1 MSDTVIKTQGLERR
15 FGHKVALAG
24 LALEVEQGSIVA
36 LLGPNGAGKT
46 TFLRLLMG
54 LLEPTAGEVQIL
66 GQSSRPMPD
75 EVACRVGYMAD
86 TADPPGWISVKQLVD
101 LKASV
106 VDSFDQ
112 ALLLDMLA
120 QHNIGEQFR
129 YGSLSKGQK
138 KWVRAAIT
146 LAAQPELLLM
156 DEPAEGLDPSAR
168 RDLYDRLRDT
178 VNERHATAIVTTHVI
193 SDIERV
199 ADEVTILCQGRI
211 KLSAWLEDL
220 REQVREVQLPLGE
233 EPWLAPEG
241 IEVLKEERNSHEQVL
256 WLRSLS
262 GHWEAL
268 ESLNIPLHPVSLET
282 LYLILTEPQNIP
294 LAENAEA
301 AEEKINN
308 KS

>member
-1 MSDTVIKTQGLERR
+1 MSDCVIKAQGLERR
-15 FGHKVALAG
+15 FGPKLALAG

-54 LLEPTAGEVQIL
+54 LLEPTAGQVQIL
-66 GQSSRPMPD
+66 GQSPRPMPE
-75 EVACRVGYMAD
+75 EVTRRVGFVAD
-86 TADPPGWISVKQLVD
+86 TADPPAWMTISQLMN
-101 LKASV
+101 LKRSV
-106 VDSFDQ
+106 VTAFDS
-112 ALLLDMLA
+112 MLA
-120 QHNIGEQFR
+120 MDLLRERGLHLTQT
-129 YGSLSKGQK
+129 YGALSKGQK
-138 KWVRAAIT
+138 KWVRSAIT

-199 ADEVTILCQGRI
+199 ADQVTILREGRI

-233 EPWLAPEG
+233 EPWQAPKG
-241 IEVLKEERNSHEQVL
+241 IEVLKQERNSHERVL
-256 WLRSLS
+256 WLRSVS
-262 GHWEAL
+262 GGWGAL
-268 ESLNIPLHPVSLET
+268 ESLNVPLHPVSLET
-282 LYLILTEPQNIP
+282 LYLILTDEGRV
-294 LAENAEA
+294 
-301 AEEKINN
+301 
-308 KS
+308 